1 MPKTNSEKLISCA
14 ADGSLFLTDINK
26 TQYTNQKNKFEC
38 HGDKACYEICNYIQ
52 DSQSFA
58 TCGQDGCVKLF
69 DLRTTA
75 KCEKMFC
82 QEHTLI
88 KLSTGISAIAT
99 NPYIPYHL
107 VCAGLDGV
115 VRFYDR
121 RSMSVGSS
129 ESKHMSQS
137 THGLFACFSVTNNS
151 GANSNENCGTVV
163 SNKRV
168 TSLQYD
174 NWGNDLLVSYQ
185 SDNIYLLDWR
195 VYFSYI

>member
-1 MPKTNSEKLISCA
+1 MPKTNSEKLVSCA
-14 ADGSLFLTDINK
+14 ADGSLYLTDL
-26 TQYTNQKNKFEC
+26 NQSDYLNSKNKFEC

-52 DSQSFA
+52 DSQCFA
-58 TCGQDGCVKLF
+58 SCGQDGCVKIF
-69 DLRTTA
+69 DLRQTS

-88 KLSTGISAIAT
+88 KLNTGISAMSI
-99 NPYIPYHL
+99 NPNVPFHL

-121 RSMSVGSS
+121 RSISVGSTD
-129 ESKHMSQS
+129 SKSVSQS
-137 THGLFACFSVTNNS
+137 TNGLFACFNVNTNNS
-151 GANSNENCGTVV
+151 VSNANSDGTVV

-174 NWGNDLLVSYQ
+174 NWGNELLVSYQ

-195 VYFSYI
+195 VFKI